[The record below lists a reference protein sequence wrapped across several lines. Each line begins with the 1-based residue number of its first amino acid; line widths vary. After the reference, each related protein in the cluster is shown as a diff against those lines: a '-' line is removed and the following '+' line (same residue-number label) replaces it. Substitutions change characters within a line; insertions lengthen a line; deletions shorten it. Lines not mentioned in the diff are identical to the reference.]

1 MNLTHKQ
8 EAFCQAIA
16 NGMNQSD
23 AYRSAYDAG
32 KMKPD
37 VVNVKASQLAAVGK
51 VAVRLAELKQSLSE
65 KSEWTRLDSV
75 TALRNI
81 VEGSEVKHSDIT
93 GAVKVLNEMHGYNA
107 PREINVNGSLSLNVS
122 FD

>member
-16 NGMNQSD
+16 NGMNKSD

-51 VAVRLAELKQSLSE
+51 VAVRLTELKQSLSE

-75 TALRNI
+75 TALRNV
-81 VEGSEVKHSDIT
+81 VEGSEAKPSDIT